1 MDAFCGVKT
10 DALGRLKTAA
20 QRLAFL
26 HSIPTSKSEIQDQR
40 RLTGFFLLTLK
51 VRFKEGFCI
60 LFLRPTHHLG
70 ISYYV
75 NFLGRLGKDYS
86 SYARWKKNNA
96 L

>member
-60 LFLRPTHHLG
+60 LFLRPRTFRNCL
-70 ISYYV
+70 V
-75 NFLGRLGKDYS
+75 FNTLS
-86 SYARWKKNNA
+86 SKVK
-96 L
+96 